1 MITSFDQRAKSLHAS
16 SVIFDGHCDTLISI
30 RDGNRRLDERCQ
42 VRPDGGVISSQHIDL
57 PRLLEGGVTAQTFA
71 CFVRQ
76 QFLPSDATNEALR
89 LIDAFY
95 RALDE
100 NPEALLLA
108 TTAADVERAKAE
120 GKVAGVLSLEGAEA
134 LEGDLAMLRTF
145 YRLGLR
151 ALGLTWN
158 WRNQAADGLGE
169 SRTGGG
175 LTEFGVAMVR
185 EANRLGLIL
194 DIAHLAPAGVRD
206 VLELSEAPVVA
217 SHANARALCDHHR
230 NLTDEQMAGI
240 AASGGLVGVT
250 YVPPFL
256 AQERQ
261 DASLEKVLDHIDYIV
276 KTIGVDHV
284 GLGSDFD
291 GFDGVLPGLEDV
303 SHLPALTA
311 GLVARGYSDE
321 KVAQILGGNYLR
333 VFRQVAG

>member
-1 MITSFDQRAKSLHAS
+1 M
-16 SVIFDGHCDTLISI
+16 IFDGHCDTLISI
-30 RDGNRRLDERCQ
+30 RDGDRRLGERCQ
-42 VRPDGGVISSQHIDL
+42 VQPDGGVISSQHIDL
-57 PRLLEGGVTAQTFA
+57 PRLLEGGVTAQIFA

-108 TTAADVERAKAE
+108 TTAADVEQAKAE

-145 YRLGLR
+145 YHLGLR

-175 LTEFGVAMVR
+175 LTEFGVALVR

-230 NLTDEQMAGI
+230 NLTDEQLAGI

-250 YVPPFL
+250 YVPSFL
-256 AQERQ
+256 AQEHQ

-276 KTIGVDHV
+276 KTIGLDHV

>member
-1 MITSFDQRAKSLHAS
+1 MTANINQRVENLHAS
-16 SVIFDGHCDTLISI
+16 SVIFDGHCDTLIPV
-30 RDGNRRLDERCQ
+30 RDGDRRLDERVQ
-42 VRPDGGVISSQHIDL
+42 PQAEGGVLTSQHIDL
-57 PRLLEGGVTAQTFA
+57 PRLVEGGVTAQIFA
-71 CFVRQ
+71 CFVRE

-95 RALDE
+95 QALDG
-100 NPEALLLA
+100 NPDTLLLA

-120 GKVAGVLSLEGAEA
+120 GKVSGVLSLEGAEA

-158 WRNQAADGLGE
+158 FRNRAADGLAE
-169 SRTGGG
+169 IRTGGG
-175 LTEFGVAMVR
+175 LTEFGAALVR
-185 EANRLGLIL
+185 EANRLGVIL
-194 DIAHLAPAGVRD
+194 DVAHLAPAGVRD

-217 SHANARALCDHHR
+217 SHANARALCDHPR
-230 NLTDEQMAGI
+230 NLTDEQLDGI
-240 AASGGLVGVT
+240 AASGGLVAVT
-250 YVPPFL
+250 YVPAFL
-256 AQERQ
+256 ASPPE
-261 DASLEKVLDHIDYIV
+261 DASLEQVLDHVDYIV
-276 KTIGVDHV
+276 KAIGVDHV

-303 SHLPALTA
+303 LHLPALTA

-321 KVAQILGGNYLR
+321 KVGKILGGNYLR

>member
-1 MITSFDQRAKSLHAS
+1 MTTSIDQRAKSLHAS
-16 SVIFDGHCDTLISI
+16 SLIFDGHCDTLISI
-30 RDGNRRLDERCQ
+30 RDGDRRLGERCQ
-42 VRPDGGVISSQHIDL
+42 VQPDGGVTSSQHIDL
-57 PRLLEGGVTAQTFA
+57 PRLLEGSVTAQIFA

-100 NPEALLLA
+100 NPESLLLA

-175 LTEFGVAMVR
+175 LTEFGVALVR

-230 NLTDEQMAGI
+230 NLSDEQLAGI

-250 YVPPFL
+250 YVPYFL
-256 AQERQ
+256 AQKRQ

-311 GLVARGYSDE
+311 GLVARGYSDK